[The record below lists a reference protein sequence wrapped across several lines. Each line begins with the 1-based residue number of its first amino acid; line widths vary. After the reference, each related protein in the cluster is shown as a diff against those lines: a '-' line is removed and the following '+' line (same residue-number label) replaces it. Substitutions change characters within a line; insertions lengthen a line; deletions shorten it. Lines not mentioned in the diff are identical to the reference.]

1 MKLSSAETWLSWIL
15 LGVCLVGSR
24 LFRPWLAQPLRRQDL
39 FWIVWIVWLLI
50 ESRAAMTR
58 TQQHRRA
65 EELWDELRQRERQT
79 WEEQHV

>member
-1 MKLSSAETWLSWIL
+1 MKRASVETWLSWIL